1 MSKKRN
7 GEYEKMKWTQIKVS
21 GSINDL
27 DDICAV
33 MTMVD
38 QGLMIEDYSDVTEG
52 LNAMY
57 GELLD
62 ESIINADK
70 SRVSVS
76 VFISEEK
83 SYVEAV
89 TFLRDR
95 FALLGKDVVTDVIGV
110 DEDDWAD
117 AWKQYY
123 KPVKCGEHIV
133 IVPMWEEYDAA
144 PDDVIIKMDPG
155 MAFGTGTHETTRL
168 CLALME
174 KHLREDM
181 TVMDMGTG
189 SGILAIYAAKLGAK
203 KIDAYDIDPVAVRVA
218 KENFAQNGVSDKIF
232 CDVSDLMENAKKN
245 TEKYDFVCANIVADI
260 VIRLSECMGDYV
272 KKDGLCAVS
281 GIIESQAERV
291 KNAVCGKGFVL
302 IDETKEN
309 DWCAFMFKKL

>member
-1 MSKKRN
+1 
-7 GEYEKMKWTQIKVS
+7 MKWTQVKVS
-21 GSINDL
+21 GNIKDK
-27 DDICAV
+27 DEICAV

-62 ESIINADK
+62 ENIVNADK
-70 SRVSVS
+70 ERVAVS

-83 SYVEAV
+83 NYAEAV

-95 FALLGKDVVTDVIGV
+95 FSLLGLDVITEVIGV

-123 KPVKCGEHIV
+123 KPVKCGEKIV
-133 IVPMWEEYDAA
+133 IVPMWEKYDAKE
-144 PDDVIIKMDPG
+144 DEVTIKMDPG

-168 CLALME
+168 CLAMME
-174 KHLREDM
+174 KHMTPDM

-189 SGILAIYAAKLGAK
+189 SGILAIYAAKIGAT

-218 KENFAQNGVSDKIF
+218 KENFVANGVEDKIY
-232 CDVSDLMENAKKN
+232 CTVSDLMQNADK
-245 TEKYDFVCANIVADI
+245 TRAKYDFVCANIVADI

-281 GIIESQAERV
+281 GIIEPQAERV
-291 KNAVCGKGFVL
+291 KKAVSEKGFVL
-302 IDETKEN
+302 IDEKKEN
-309 DWCAFMFKKL
+309 DWCAFVFKRL

>member
-1 MSKKRN
+1 
-7 GEYEKMKWTQIKVS
+7 MKWTQIKVS
-21 GSINDL
+21 GNIKDM
-27 DDICAV
+27 DKICAV

-38 QGLMIEDYSDVTEG
+38 QGLMIEDYSDVSEG
-52 LNAMY
+52 MNAMY

-62 ESIINADK
+62 ESILNADK
-70 SRVSVS
+70 NRVNVS
-76 VFISEEK
+76 VFIGEEK
-83 SYVEAV
+83 NYAEAV

-95 FALLGKDVVTDVIGV
+95 FSLLGLDVVTEVIGV

-123 KPVKCGEHIV
+123 KPVKCGNNIV
-133 IVPMWEEYDAA
+133 IVPLWEKYDASEN
-144 PDDVIIKMDPG
+144 DVIIKMDPG

-174 KHLREDM
+174 KHLKPDM

-189 SGILAIYAAKLGAK
+189 SGILAIYAAKLGAE

-218 KENFAQNGVSDKIF
+218 KDNFAENGVRDKIY
-232 CDVSDLMENAKKN
+232 CDVSDLMENAKSN

-272 KKDGLCAVS
+272 KDGGLCAVS
-281 GIIESQAERV
+281 GIIEPQAERV

-302 IDETKEN
+302 IDEAKEN
-309 DWCAFMFKKL
+309 DWCAFVFKKV

>member
-1 MSKKRN
+1 
-7 GEYEKMKWTQIKVS
+7 MKWTQIKVS
-21 GSINDL
+21 GSIKDK

-70 SRVSVS
+70 EKVAVSIFV
-76 VFISEEK
+76 SEEK
-83 SYVEAV
+83 NYAECV

-95 FALLGKDVVTDVIGV
+95 FSLLGLDVKLDIIGV

-123 KPVKCGEHIV
+123 KPVKCGKNIV
-133 IVPMWEEYDAA
+133 IVPLWEKYDAK
-144 PDDVIIKMDPG
+144 DTDVIIKMDPG

-168 CLALME
+168 CLSLME
-174 KHLREDM
+174 KHLKKDM
-181 TVMDMGTG
+181 TVLDMGTG
-189 SGILAIYAAKLGAK
+189 SGILAIYAAKMGAE
-203 KIDAYDIDPVAVRVA
+203 KIDAYDIDPVAVKVA
-218 KENFAQNGVSDKIF
+218 KENFVENSVEDKIY
-232 CDVSDLMENAKKN
+232 CKVSDLMQNADK
-245 TEKYDFVCANIVADI
+245 TREKYDFVCANIVADI

-272 KKDGLCAVS
+272 KKNGLCAVS
-281 GIIESQAERV
+281 GIIEPQAERV
-291 KNAVCGKGFVL
+291 KTAVCQKGFVL
-302 IDETKEN
+302 IDELKEN
-309 DWCAFMFKKL
+309 DWCAFVFKKL

>member
-1 MSKKRN
+1 
-7 GEYEKMKWTQIKVS
+7 MKWTQVKVS
-21 GSINDL
+21 GNIKDK
-27 DDICAV
+27 DEICAV

-70 SRVSVS
+70 ERVAVS

-83 SYVEAV
+83 NYAEAV

-95 FALLGKDVVTDVIGV
+95 FSLLGLDVVTEVIGV

-123 KPVKCGEHIV
+123 KPVKCGKNIV
-133 IVPMWEEYDAA
+133 IVPLWEKYDAK
-144 PDDVIIKMDPG
+144 DSDVIIKMDPG

-168 CLALME
+168 CLSMME
-174 KHLREDM
+174 KHMKPDM

-189 SGILAIYAAKLGAK
+189 SGILAIYAAKIGAE

-218 KENFAQNGVSDKIF
+218 KENFKENNVEDKIY
-232 CDVSDLMENAKKN
+232 CAVSDLMQNADK
-245 TEKYDFVCANIVADI
+245 TREKYDFVCANIVADI

-272 KKDGLCAVS
+272 KAGGLCAVS
-281 GIIESQAERV
+281 GIIEPQAERV
-291 KNAVCGKGFVL
+291 KKAVSDKGFVL
-302 IDETKEN
+302 IDEMKEN
-309 DWCAFMFKKL
+309 DWCAFVFKRL

>member
-1 MSKKRN
+1 
-7 GEYEKMKWTQIKVS
+7 MKWTQVRVS
-21 GSINDL
+21 GNIKDK
-27 DDICAV
+27 DEICAV

-70 SRVSVS
+70 ERVAVS
-76 VFISEEK
+76 VFISEAK
-83 SYVEAV
+83 NYAEAV

-95 FALLGKDVVTDVIGV
+95 FSLLGLDVVTEVIGV

-123 KPVKCGEHIV
+123 KPVKCGKNIV
-133 IVPMWEEYDAA
+133 IVPLWEKYDAK
-144 PDDVIIKMDPG
+144 DSDVIIKMDPG
-155 MAFGTGTHETTRL
+155 MAFGSGTHETTRL
-168 CLALME
+168 CLSMME
-174 KHLREDM
+174 KHMKPDM

-189 SGILAIYAAKLGAK
+189 SGILAIYAAKIGAE

-218 KENFAQNGVSDKIF
+218 KENFKENNVEDKIY
-232 CDVSDLMENAKKN
+232 CAVSDLMQNADK
-245 TEKYDFVCANIVADI
+245 TREKYDFVCTNIVADI

-272 KKDGLCAVS
+272 KAGGLCAVS
-281 GIIESQAERV
+281 GIIEPQAERV
-291 KNAVCGKGFVL
+291 KKAVSDKGFVL
-302 IDETKEN
+302 IDEMKEN
-309 DWCAFMFKKL
+309 DWCAFVFKRL